1 MNPWRSEGT
10 SMERVHFLDQPQAT
24 EHDGNGLGSHR
35 IPGGRGVWR
44 GRIDGQTNDG
54 FGRFPLPGWVDP
66 NPSLCLRPSTSSSS
80 SSSILCPFYFACA
93 HSAKPRGP
101 SYVRSAVSFH
111 RASMIRAWR
120 QRTKPEPLV
129 SIYRKVSSILTGSTQ
144 PIRPSQS
151 TRPDYFN

>member
-1 MNPWRSEGT
+1 
-10 SMERVHFLDQPQAT
+10 MERVHFLDQPQAT
-24 EHDGNGLGSHR
+24 EHDRATVWARTGSE
-35 IPGGRGVWR
+35 GGGVWR

-54 FGRFPLPGWVDP
+54 FGRFPLPGWVDTARTH
-66 NPSLCLRPSTSSSS
+66 LYACTRPPPPPPPLV
-80 SSSILCPFYFACA
+80 SILLCMRTFCQAPWT
-93 HSAKPRGP
+93 P
-101 SYVRSAVSFH
+101 SYVGSAVSFH

-151 TRPDYFN
+151 TQPGYFN